1 MLISVYGFLVRVVEP
16 QPHVNRIEL

>member
-1 MLISVYGFLVRVVEP
+1 MLISVYGFLVHVVEP